1 MSGNREIAR
10 LEALAEEAYT
20 AMYDA
25 RRPKDYVDDAL
36 LHLQRAIDIAAD
48 GGEQD
53 EVERLTKRKDHIWA
67 VYNSQFRWIG

>member
-25 RRPKDYVDDAL
+25 RRPKDYAEDAL
-36 LHLQRAIDIAAD
+36 LNLRRAIDIAED
-48 GGEQD
+48 GGDQA
-53 EVERLTKRKDHIWA
+53 EVERLTKRHDHIRA
-67 VYNSQFRWIG
+67 VYNSQFRWNG